1 MRPRDARENWAMDV
15 HPRPTKRRLPA
26 PATDSDASGP
36 SAGRRPP
43 SSRLRRAESDK
54 APPHL
59 SAQVPAVPP
68 WPQHPSRWHAACH
81 RRLLSYAVGPAS
93 VATAE
98 ARVARWR
105 SRRGVRRSARR
116 GQPAGA
122 GARHGPGRG
131 RHAAVGRRVARGGGT
146 AGQVTGGSGGGV
158 LPRGPAVLPSGRR
171 ARMNARN
178 LAWHLQSG
186 ARWGSHAHL
195 AHEPGRHTVS
205 NPSTRSA
212 ACCSAVPKPAL
223 RLRLALLPPHTLR
236 LNEEAQKRRQQQPR
250 GWQRRCC
257 AAPRARGGAQ
267 RGAGR
272 SRSRARRRSGPVS
285 CARASGRAERA
296 RTVR

>member
-36 SAGRRPP
+36 SAGHRPP
-43 SSRLRRAESDK
+43 SSRLRRAESEK

-59 SAQVPAVPP
+59 SAQVPAEPA

-81 RRLLSYAVGPAS
+81 RRLSSFAVGPAS

-98 ARVARWR
+98 AQVARWR

-122 GARHGPGRG
+122 SARHGPGRG

-146 AGQVTGGSGGGV
+146 AGQVTGGSGG
-158 LPRGPAVLPSGRR
+158 PDPAVLPSGIR
-171 ARMNARN
+171 ARMNVRN

-186 ARWGSHAHL
+186 ARWGLHAHL
-195 AHEPGRHTVS
+195 ALALDRHTVS

-223 RLRLALLPPHTLR
+223 RLRLALLPPHTLC
-236 LNEEAQKRRQQQPR
+236 LNEGAQKRRQQRPR

-257 AAPRARGGAQ
+257 AAPRAPGGAQ
-267 RGAGR
+267 RGAGP
-272 SRSRARRRSGPVS
+272 SRPRARRRSGPVS
-285 CARASGRAERA
+285 CARASGRAERT